1 MHDPVRHNCTGCSGR
16 NTLAMIL
23 TTADQCKL
31 RLMGSRAWPTLLSEF
46 APLDQDMGSLY
57 IMFIKETYA
66 GTYSFKFPSVAA
78 LQPVKVLS
86 GEYTTR
92 QRHSG

>member
-1 MHDPVRHNCTGCSGR
+1 MLGR

-23 TTADQCKL
+23 TIADQCKL

-57 IMFIKETYA
+57 IMFINQRNLCRYILVQVPISGSA
-66 GTYSFKFPSVAA
+66 SACQGT
-78 LQPVKVLS
+78 
-86 GEYTTR
+86 
-92 QRHSG
+92 